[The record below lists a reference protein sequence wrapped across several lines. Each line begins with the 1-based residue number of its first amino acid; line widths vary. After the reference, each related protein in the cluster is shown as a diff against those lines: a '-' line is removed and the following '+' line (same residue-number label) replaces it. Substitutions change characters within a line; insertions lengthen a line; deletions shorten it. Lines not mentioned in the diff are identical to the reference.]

1 MVPTVDGKSL
11 PSFHGSETH
20 GGAERGGVFPNQI
33 GRFSWEDHK
42 KNMGTYPLV
51 I

>member
-1 MVPTVDGKSL
+1 MVNLSL
-11 PSFHGSETH
+11 VFMGQKLMVEPKG
-20 GGAERGGVFPNQI
+20 GGVFPNQI